1 MQSAV
6 PWSPRVT
13 VKARRAH
20 FLEKITFLKTTISVV
35 FKEEEGGGK
44 QKDFSMSET
53 EFVRE

>member
-13 VKARRAH
+13 IKARRAH